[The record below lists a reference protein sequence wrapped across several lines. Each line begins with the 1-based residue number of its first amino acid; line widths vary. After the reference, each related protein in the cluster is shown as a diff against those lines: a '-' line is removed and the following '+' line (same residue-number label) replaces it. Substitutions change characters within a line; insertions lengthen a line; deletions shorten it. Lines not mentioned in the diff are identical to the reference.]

1 MKVNNDFV
9 LRKISDT
16 TVLVPVGKTA
26 VDFNAMIKLN
36 DTGAYLFKQL
46 QNGTDEQALIDNL
59 VNDYDV
65 SREQAE
71 NDVSSFIIKLKDAG
85 LIEQ

>member
-1 MKVNNDFV
+1 MRMKNDFV

-16 TVLVPVGKTA
+16 TVLVPVGKSA
-26 VDFNAMIKLN
+26 VDFNGMIKLN
-36 DTGAYLFKQL
+36 DTGAYLFNLL
-46 QNGTDEQALIDNL
+46 QNGADEKTL
-59 VNDYDV
+59 VEKLVADYEV

-71 NDVSSFIIKLKDAG
+71 NDVSSFIKKLRDAG